1 MKRKSW
7 YGRMAGLG
15 LVGFLL
21 GAMAQATAPALAAP
35 PAGPLDSKGEL
46 AVKEAD
52 PEELFETL
60 GKLIGAEVVLEPGLT
75 GKVSIELHNVRVR
88 TILDALCES
97 VGCQWTLDSLARPP
111 KLRVTPGPAE
121 PRPDPLGKHAFPK
134 DRIDLRVTDADVQE
148 VLRTFGQI
156 LGGKAIV
163 DPAIQGKV
171 SLDLQ
176 DTPLDQALNA
186 VCAAAG
192 CDWSYD
198 AAARVLRVTPLPHI
212 KRK

>member
-1 MKRKSW
+1 MKRQSW
-7 YGRMAGLG
+7 YRRMAGLG
-15 LVGFLL
+15 LAGFLL
-21 GAMAQATAPALAAP
+21 GAAPVLAAP
-35 PAGPLDSKGEL
+35 PPGLLDSKIEL

-60 GKLIGAEVVLEPGLT
+60 GKLMNAEVVLEPGLS

-97 VGCQWTLDSLARPP
+97 VGCQWTFDSLARPP
-111 KLRVTPGPAE
+111 KLRVTPGLAE
-121 PRPDPLGKHAFPK
+121 PRPDPLGKQALPK
-134 DRIDLRVTDADVQE
+134 DPIDLKVTEANVQE
-148 VLRTFGQI
+148 ILQTFGQI

-171 SLDLQ
+171 SLSLDNA
-176 DTPLDQALNA
+176 PLDEALSA

-198 AAARVLRVTPLPHI
+198 AAARVLRVTPLPPI
-212 KRK
+212 RRK

>member
-1 MKRKSW
+1 MKRKNW
-7 YGRMAGLG
+7 YRRMAGLG
-15 LVGFLL
+15 LMGFLV
-21 GAMAQATAPALAAP
+21 GAMAQTTAPALAAP
-35 PAGPLDSKGEL
+35 PGLLDSKVEL
-46 AVKEAD
+46 AVKEAN

-60 GKLIGAEVVLEPGLT
+60 GKLMGAEVVLEPGLT

-111 KLRVTPGPAE
+111 KLRVTPGRTE
-121 PRPDPLGKHAFPK
+121 PRPDPLGKHALPK
-134 DRIDLRVTDADVQE
+134 EPIDLRVTDAEVQD
-148 VLRTFGQI
+148 LLQTFGQI
-156 LGGKAIV
+156 LGGKAVV

-176 DTPLDQALNA
+176 DTPLDLALNA
-186 VCAAAG
+186 VCMAAG

>member
-1 MKRKSW
+1 MKKKSW
-7 YGRMAGLG
+7 YRRMAGLG
-15 LVGFLL
+15 LVGFLV
-21 GAMAQATAPALAAP
+21 GVVAAPALAAP
-35 PAGPLDSKGEL
+35 PPGPLDSKVEL

-52 PEELFETL
+52 PEELFATL
-60 GKLIGAEVVLEPGLT
+60 GKLMGAEVVLEPGLA
-75 GKVSIELHNVRVR
+75 GRVSIELHNVRVR

-97 VGCQWTLDSLARPP
+97 VGCHWALDTSARPP

-134 DRIDLRVTDADVQE
+134 DPIDLRVADADVQE
-148 VLRTFGQI
+148 LLHTFGQI

-163 DPAIQGKV
+163 DPAIRGKV

-176 DTPLDQALNA
+176 NTPLDQALNA

-198 AAARVLRVTPLPHI
+198 ADKRILRVTPLPAI
-212 KRK
+212 RRK

>member
-1 MKRKSW
+1 MKKKILYS
-7 YGRMAGLG
+7 GLAGLG
-15 LVGFLL
+15 LAGFLL
-21 GAMAQATAPALAAP
+21 GTPAMAAP
-35 PAGPLDSKGEL
+35 PGPLDSRIEL
-46 AVKEAD
+46 AVTEAD
-52 PEELFETL
+52 PAELFATI
-60 GKLIGAEVVLEPGLT
+60 GKMMSVEVVLEPGLA

-97 VGCQWTLDSLARPP
+97 VGCQWTFDSLARPP

-121 PRPDPLGKHAFPK
+121 PRPDPLGKHALPK
-134 DRIDLRVTDADVQE
+134 DPIDLRVTDAEVQD
-148 VLRTFGQI
+148 LLQTFGQI
-156 LGGKAIV
+156 LGGKAVV

-186 VCAAAG
+186 VCTAAG

-212 KRK
+212 RRK